1 MTDHSFAENS
11 EELEEVQNQL
21 EDFQSEWRKTQEEF
35 KDAKEAMNSEDLLS
49 TIDYLG
55 SCDQLR
61 KEIFFDLNKID
72 SILTDLSKLKNTL
85 KDKEQLNIADT
96 LKVGFEDLRNNKIQ
110 QNEFVDEEYASLSE
124 ETLRKA
130 QDLIA
135 KSSETTHTEGM
146 IPNISDEI
154 NQSLEKE
161 LLLQELKDS
170 LESYRELRE
179 EYVSE
184 LLGESLTKNLNSIPE
199 DLGKEN
205 PEIDSVLSEL
215 DTAITAC
222 DLVLLNKEIT
232 G

>member
-1 MTDHSFAENS
+1 MTNFAENS
-11 EELEEVQNQL
+11 EELEEVKNQL
-21 EDFQSEWRKTQEEF
+21 EDFQSDWRKAQEEF

-61 KEIFFDLNKID
+61 KEIFFDLNEID
-72 SILTDLSKLKNTL
+72 SILTDLSKLKNAL
-85 KDKEQLNIADT
+85 KDKEHLNIAET
-96 LKVGFEDLRNNKIQ
+96 LKVGFEDLKKSKIQ
-110 QNEFVDEEYASLSE
+110 QNEFIDEEYTSLSE

-135 KSSETTHTEGM
+135 KSSEATHPEGM

-179 EYVSE
+179 EYITE
-184 LLGESLTKNLNSIPE
+184 LLRESDKKGFQ
-199 DLGKEN
+199 DLGREN
-205 PEIDSVLSEL
+205 SEIDSVLSEL

-232 G
+232 S